1 MYDKFFNNFIEM
13 VVYAD
18 LVILSAATSTG
29 VSTAMLTYSLVGVV
43 FSFMVCIILYQFY
56 GLYIAERA
64 IMQQLKLKLR
74 GW

>member
-1 MYDKFFNNFIEM
+1 M